1 MPKGRKR
8 TEEEYEREIEEA
20 SKRIRKKKENI
31 KTARTNATWQEYLTD
46 VLGVSPKALDNG
58 KDFWE
63 SVRERTLEFD
73 TRAIQRRSRYS
84 ELRKVGYTA
93 KEARRMRD
101 WSEDK
106 VELELARKSKPK

>member
-8 TEEEYEREIEEA
+8 TQEEYEREIEEA

-31 KTARTNATWQEYLTD
+31 KTARTNATWQDYLID
-46 VLGVSPKALDNG
+46 VLGVSPKAVSNG

-73 TRAIQRRSRYS
+73 TKAIKRRSRYS
-84 ELRKVGYTA
+84 ELREVGFTA
-93 KEARRMRD
+93 KEARRIRD
-101 WSEDK
+101 WSEDRI
-106 VELELARKSKPK
+106 ELELARKTKA

>member
-1 MPKGRKR
+1 MPRGRKR
-8 TEEEYEREIEEA
+8 TSEEYEREIEEA

-31 KTARTNATWQEYLTD
+31 KTARTNVIWQEYLTD

-63 SVRERTLEFD
+63 SVRKRTLEFD
-73 TRAIQRRSRYS
+73 RRAIVRRNRYS

-93 KEARRMRD
+93 KEARRIRD
-101 WSEDK
+101 WAEDRI
-106 VELELARKSKPK
+106 ELELARKSKPK